1 MKINLLTT
9 KHFDDNILSAKK
21 GIKMKITNYRN
32 EDERKRKC
40 LEEMLKNEEVKVA
53 LCAKKA
59 RKGLKGMLVFAG
71 LLIGGLVLSY
81 FLPSIQGEEALN
93 IAKISSIAL
102 ATGGSVGGLGS
113 AYLYYNNK
121 NEGLL
126 HKENI
131 SDIKKLLYCPKAE
144 DIFED
149 DFAR

>member
-1 MKINLLTT
+1 
-9 KHFDDNILSAKK
+9 
-21 GIKMKITNYRN
+21 MKITNYRN

-71 LLIGGLVLSY
+71 LLVGGLVLSY
-81 FLPSIQGEEALN
+81 MLPDIQNEDVLHM
-93 IAKISSIAL
+93 AKIASMSL
-102 ATGGSVGGLGS
+102 AIGGSTGGLSS
-113 AYLYYNNK
+113 AFSYYKNK
-121 NEGLL
+121 NEGIF
-126 HKENI
+126 HRAI
-131 SDIKKLLYCPKAE
+131 IADIKNRLSCPKAE

>member
-1 MKINLLTT
+1 MKY
-9 KHFDDNILSAKK
+9 
-21 GIKMKITNYRN
+21 YRN
-32 EDERKRKC
+32 KDEKRINYLQELLKREEKD
-40 LEEMLKNEEVKVA
+40 LE
-53 LCAKKA
+53 LCNKKA
-59 RKGLKGMLVFAG
+59 KRGLKGMFVFAG

-81 FLPSIQGEEALN
+81 TLPDIKSEDVLN
-93 IAKISSIAL
+93 MAKIASIVL

-113 AYLYYNNK
+113 AYSYYNNK

-131 SDIKKLLYCPKAE
+131 SDIKKQLSCPKVE

>member
-1 MKINLLTT
+1 M
-9 KHFDDNILSAKK
+9 
-21 GIKMKITNYRN
+21 
-32 EDERKRKC
+32 
-40 LEEMLKNEEVKVA
+40 KNEEVKVA

-81 FLPSIQGEEALN
+81 FF
-93 IAKISSIAL
+93 AKHTRGRGFEYSKNL
-102 ATGGSVGGLGS
+102 FHCLGNCGSVGGLGS

-131 SDIKKLLYCPKAE
+131 SDIKSCCPVQKQK
-144 DIFED
+144 IFLKMILQD
-149 DFAR
+149 NYDSIIQMC

>member
-1 MKINLLTT
+1 MKY
-9 KHFDDNILSAKK
+9 
-21 GIKMKITNYRN
+21 YRN
-32 EDERKRKC
+32 KDEQRIEY
-40 LEEMLKNEEVKVA
+40 LQEMLKREEKGLE
-53 LCAKKA
+53 LCNKRAK
-59 RKGLKGMLVFAG
+59 RGLKGMLVFAG

-131 SDIKKLLYCPKAE
+131 SDIKKLLSCPKAE

-149 DFAR
+149 DFVR